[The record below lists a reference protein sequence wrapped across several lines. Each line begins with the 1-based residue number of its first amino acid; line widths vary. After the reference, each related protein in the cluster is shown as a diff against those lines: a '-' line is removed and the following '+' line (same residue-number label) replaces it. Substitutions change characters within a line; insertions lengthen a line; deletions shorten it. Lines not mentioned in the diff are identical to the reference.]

1 MASTIRR
8 TARLPGVASTPRPQ
22 PKIPRFIASSMVPPR
37 AAMADSDAKRQMAD
51 DMREGGQRE
60 GGMTRDGLL
69 LLGWLPSQIDR
80 LADAARVRAQSL
92 SVMTA

>member
-1 MASTIRR
+1 MATIRR
-8 TARLPGVASTPRPQ
+8 TPRLPGVTSTPRPQ
-22 PKIPRFIASSMVPPR
+22 PNIPAFIASSMVPPR
-37 AAMADSDAKRQMAD
+37 AGMADHDAKRQMAD

-80 LADAARVRAQSL
+80 LADAARVQAQAL
-92 SVMTA
+92 SGMTA